1 MQNTNPIDVK
11 LWSRIAYEEWKNF
24 KKSQDMSIDEKLQK
38 QTGLIHSFG
47 AGRRYSITAN
57 KNEIV
62 ASLVHPDY
70 LRYQDMRKIKHG
82 RTNSKL
88 HTPKVSQTKG
98 KGIHNRMI
106 WGCMNTIAFR
116 CMNDLRGEVIRFVR
130 RSKIAKRKLT
140 LKIQLRLI
148 NCE

>member
-1 MQNTNPIDVK
+1 MQNTNPIDVT
-11 LWSRIAYEEWKNF
+11 LCRRIAYEEWKNF
-24 KKSQDMSIDEKLQK
+24 KKSQDMSIDAKLQK
-38 QTGLIHSFG
+38 QTGLIHSGG
-47 AGRRYSITAN
+47 AGRRYSITTN
-57 KNEIV
+57 KYEIV

-106 WGCMNTIAFR
+106 WGRMNTIAFR
-116 CMNDLRGEVIRFVR
+116 CMNDLRGEVIKFVR
-130 RSKIAKRKLT
+130 SSKIAKRKLT
-140 LKIQLRLI
+140 IRI
-148 NCE
+148 